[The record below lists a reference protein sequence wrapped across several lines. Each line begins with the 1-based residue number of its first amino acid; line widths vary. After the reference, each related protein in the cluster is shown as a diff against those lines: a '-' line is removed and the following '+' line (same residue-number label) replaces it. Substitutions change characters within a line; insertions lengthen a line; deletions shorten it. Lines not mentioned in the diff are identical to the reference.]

1 MFLLKKVIGATFL
14 PLSLCAIVLLVGLI
28 LLWFSRKQ
36 KLGKVVVSFGTIL
49 LLILSFNIT
58 TNAILAPLEKKYP
71 PILKTDKLSD
81 VKYSLIDQIRRSSR
95 SVPANLAEAWK
106 KRRYEKAF
114 ISKIIDCAGEAG
126 ETEGWLDFS
135 KDVGY
140 IDSAKHKKLIKKYD
154 EVNRMLYGMI
164 DKAEKFCK

>member
-1 MFLLKKVIGATFL
+1 MMRKGASRYRGYRDLKVYQLSYQLALEIQELTTTF
-14 PLSLCAIVLLVGLI
+14 PKEE
-28 LLWFSRKQ
+28 R
-36 KLGKVVVSFGTIL
+36 
-49 LLILSFNIT
+49 
-58 TNAILAPLEKKYP
+58 
-71 PILKTDKLSD
+71 
-81 VKYSLIDQIRRSSR
+81 YSLIDQIRRSSR

-106 KRRYEKAF
+106 KRRQEKAF

-126 ETEGWLDFS
+126 ETEVWLDFS

-140 IDSAKHKKLIKKYD
+140 IDSAKHKNLIKKYD